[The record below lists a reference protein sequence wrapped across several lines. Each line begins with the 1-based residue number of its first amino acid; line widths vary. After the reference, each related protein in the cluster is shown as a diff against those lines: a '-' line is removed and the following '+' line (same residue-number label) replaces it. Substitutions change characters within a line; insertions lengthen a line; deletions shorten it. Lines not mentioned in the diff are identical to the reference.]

1 MSRSLGQVIL
11 ALLLI
16 AGGFLVGQ
24 ASPRQLMDG
33 AGTAAFTPGV
43 PGADVQLAQSQAPAQ
58 GGGRPAPVIRPE
70 LAAEERATI
79 SLFERASPSVV
90 YITSLAQ
97 RQDYFSMNVQ
107 QIPQGSGSG
116 FIWDRQGHVVTNY
129 HVIQGASAAQ
139 VTLSDQSTWDAELVG
154 YAEEKDLA
162 VLRIRA
168 PQDRL
173 RPLPLGNSDN
183 LRVGQGVF
191 AIGNP
196 FGLDQTLT
204 TGIVSALG
212 REIQSVRG
220 TPIRDVVQTD
230 AAINPGNSGGPL
242 LDSAG
247 RLIGVNTAIY
257 SPSGAYAGI
266 GFAIPEHSVRW
277 VVPDLIRYGRVNRP
291 TLGVQLANDA
301 AVRQLGLE
309 GALIME
315 VTRGSGAE
323 RAGLRSTRR
332 GRGRSIELGDV
343 IQSIDGK
350 PIESSGDLI
359 LALEERKAGDVVRV
373 GILRDGRRQEVQVR
387 LDAQPQR

>member
-1 MSRSLGQVIL
+1 MSSFSRIL
-11 ALLLI
+11 LAAVI
-16 AGGFLVGQ
+16 AGLGFLAGISCPQ
-24 ASPRQLMDG
+24 IPDD
-33 AGTAAFTPGV
+33 GTA
-43 PGADVQLAQSQAPAQ
+43 LAQSERSERETMPDGAVRPAAAQ
-58 GGGRPAPVIRPE
+58 QGRPAAVPRPE
-70 LAAEERATI
+70 LAEEERATI

-90 YITSLAQ
+90 YVTSLARQ
-97 RQDYFSMNVQ
+97 RDFFSMNVQ
-107 QIPQGSGSG
+107 EIPQGSGSG
-116 FIWDRQGHVVTNY
+116 FIWDRQGHVVTNF
-129 HVIQGASAAQ
+129 HVIQGGSNWQ
-139 VTLSDQSTWDAELVG
+139 VTLSDQSSWDAEVVG
-154 YAEEKDLA
+154 YAPEKDLA
-162 VLRIRA
+162 VLRIKA
-168 PQDRL
+168 PQNRL
-173 RPLPLGNSDN
+173 PPLPLGNSDN

-204 TGIVSALG
+204 TGVVSALG
-212 REIQSVRG
+212 REIQSVAG

-291 TLGVQLANDA
+291 TLGVELAPEQWNL
-301 AVRQLGLE
+301 QLGVE
-309 GALIME
+309 GAVIVRVE
-315 VTRGSGAE
+315 PGSGAD
-323 RAGLRSTRR
+323 RAGLRPLQESR
-332 GRGRSIELGDV
+332 GRRVILGDV
-343 IQSIDGK
+343 IQSVDGK
-350 PIESSGDLI
+350 PVTSVGDLL

-387 LDAQPQR
+387 LDPAPRGR